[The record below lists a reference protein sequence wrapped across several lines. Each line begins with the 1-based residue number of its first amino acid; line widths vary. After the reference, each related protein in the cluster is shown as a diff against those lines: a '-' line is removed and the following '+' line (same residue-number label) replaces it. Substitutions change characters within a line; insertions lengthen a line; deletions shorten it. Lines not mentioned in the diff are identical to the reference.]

1 MSTVK
6 SNNHQ
11 IGQSLTAAQNFTLY
25 QPTTPDGT
33 VRLGVG
39 NSGSTT
45 ADLVTFSS
53 GVVSV
58 TGEVRATTTVT
69 AYYSDERLK
78 ENIVDIPNA
87 LEKVTQLRGV
97 TYEPNAIAES
107 FGFKKEPQV
116 GVLAGDVQKVLPEA
130 IKPAPFDVM
139 LFEGK
144 EMSRSGENY
153 RTVQYEKLVPLLV
166 QAIKELKEEV
176 DRLKGE

>member
-11 IGQSLTAAQNFTLY
+11 IGQSVTAAQNFTLY

-45 ADLVTFSS
+45 ADLITFSS

-58 TGEVRATTTVT
+58 TGEVRASTTITS
-69 AYYSDERLK
+69 YYSDERLK

-87 LEKVTQLRGV
+87 LEKVCQLRGV
-97 TYEPNAIAES
+97 TYEPNAIAEG

-116 GVLAGDVQKVLPEA
+116 GVLAGDVEKVLPEA

-139 LFEGK
+139 LFEGT

>member
-1 MSTVK
+1 MSTLK
-6 SNNHQ
+6 TNAAQ
-11 IGQSLTAAQNFTLY
+11 IGQSATATNNFTLY
-25 QPTTPDGT
+25 QPVTPDGT
-33 VRLGVG
+33 VRFGVG
-39 NSGSTT
+39 NSGATS
-45 ADLVTFSS
+45 ADLVTFSN

-116 GVLAGDVQKVLPEA
+116 GVLAGDVEKVLPEA

-144 EMSRSGENY
+144 EMSRSGEHY